1 MGESFQDYSWI
12 QDFGADLKMLNYS
25 DFNSFSNLFL
35 DYLKTVDNQIFQFLK
50 YFEDIL
56 QVLTMNF

>member
-1 MGESFQDYSWI
+1 
-12 QDFGADLKMLNYS
+12 MLNYS